1 MRTIEAYNKF
11 QQGEREIRQKKGIA
25 HKEAKKRLGKWKI
38 YSVGKEKFNLLT
50 IPGYNLASK
59 VLSMDE
65 YLKFVQFNLEHG
77 FDMKFYRKLKRK
89 MAVNERFVIK

>member
-1 MRTIEAYNKF
+1 MKKLKLPVIRE
-11 QQGEREIRQKKGIA
+11 QG
-25 HKEAKKRLGKWKI
+25 LP
-38 YSVGKEKFNLLT
+38 T
-50 IPGYNLASK
+50 K
-59 VLSMDE
+59 VLSMDG